1 MGLFQKLFGLSPSP
15 SKKNDGFFQTL
26 TAYSPQF
33 TSWSGYLYESALVRS
48 SIDARAR
55 HISKLKIDIEGAA
68 KPKLRTRF
76 SQAPNEW
83 QTWGQFLYR
92 TSTILDMQNTTFIVP
107 VFGAFGE
114 VTGYFPVLP
123 SRCEII
129 DYEGE
134 PWLRY
139 TFNNGQVASVE
150 LALCGIM
157 TKFQYS
163 DDFFGE
169 NNSALTDTMN
179 LMTLHSQSIREAV
192 KNSNTFR
199 FMAQVNNFTKSD
211 DLKKERERFN
221 RENFQG
227 EGGGLLLFP
236 NTYQNVQQ
244 INANSFT
251 TDAEQMKLIQ
261 TNVFNYFGV
270 NEDILQNKSYG
281 DAWQAFYEG
290 AIEPFAIQ
298 FSDVMTKV
306 IYTANERSNGNMI
319 MLTAN
324 RLQYMSTTE
333 KLDVS
338 SQLSDRGILN
348 RDDVRDIW
356 NLPPIP
362 NGEGQA
368 YIIRGEYKNA
378 NDVNDDD
385 GGDGD
390 AD

>member
-1 MGLFQKLFGLSPSP
+1 M
-15 SKKNDGFFQTL
+15 
-26 TAYSPQF
+26 
-33 TSWSGYLYESALVRS
+33 
-48 SIDARAR
+48 
-55 HISKLKIDIEGAA
+55 
-68 KPKLRTRF
+68 
-76 SQAPNEW
+76 
-83 QTWGQFLYR
+83 
-92 TSTILDMQNTTFIVP
+92 
-107 VFGAFGE
+107 FGAFGE

-270 NEDILQNKSYG
+270 NEDILQNKAYG

-378 NDVNDDD
+378 NDVNDD